1 MKIDFEELPHQIESF
16 ISRYVHLSECLA
28 LPFSVVSVHHPSLSH
43 LIIFGFWLVI
53 CFADACFHLA
63 SNKPP
68 LKSFFGFVFP
78 NPANS
83 PPVRKQKQNIWSALH
98 SLFFPPRT
106 VTSLTVLF
114 LAAQGKGRRLLT
126 KVCSLA
132 YKHTHTVTLQSVNLL
147 YRLLVVLIWNDLE
160 I

>member
-1 MKIDFEELPHQIESF
+1 MKIDFEELPHQIESL

-83 PPVRKQKQNIWSALH
+83 PQLENKNKTYGLPSILCFFLLEQ
-98 SLFFPPRT
+98 SLL
-106 VTSLTVLF
+106 SLF

-132 YKHTHTVTLQSVNLL
+132 YKHTHTLSH
-147 YRLLVVLIWNDLE
+147 YSR
-160 I
+160 

>member
-1 MKIDFEELPHQIESF
+1 MKIDFEELPHQIESL
-16 ISRYVHLSECLA
+16 ISQYVHLSECLA

-53 CFADACFHLA
+53 FFADACFHLA

-83 PPVRKQKQNIWSALH
+83 PQLENKNKTYGLPSILCFFLLEQSLL
-98 SLFFPPRT
+98 SLF
-106 VTSLTVLF
+106 S
-114 LAAQGKGRRLLT
+114 
-126 KVCSLA
+126 S
-132 YKHTHTVTLQSVNLL
+132 
-147 YRLLVVLIWNDLE
+147 
-160 I
+160 